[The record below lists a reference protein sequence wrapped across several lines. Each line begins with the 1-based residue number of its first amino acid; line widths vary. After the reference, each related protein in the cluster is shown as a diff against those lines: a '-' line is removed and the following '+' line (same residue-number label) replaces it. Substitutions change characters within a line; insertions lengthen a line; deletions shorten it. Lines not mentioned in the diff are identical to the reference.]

1 MKKFLLV
8 CFSFVF
14 ALSAWAQEREVSGKV
29 TSSEDGSALPGVNV
43 LLKGTT
49 VGAVTSADGEFKL
62 SVPASGGTLVFS
74 FIGFQSQEVVIG
86 DRTVVDVALA
96 TDVQQL
102 NEVVVTAVGI
112 TREARTIGY
121 SVANVKN
128 DLLTQAKVTNA
139 AAALSGK
146 VSGLQINQTDN
157 GVNGSVRIVLRGNR
171 SFLGNNQALVVL
183 DGVQVSNDYIN
194 SINPNDIESTT
205 ILKGATAAAL
215 YGSVASNGVMII
227 NTKTGRNSVP
237 VITVSSTTQVE
248 SVSYIPQ
255 LQKRFGPN
263 GSEKGTGDPG
273 NFYIDPNFPYPYT
286 AYENQNFGP
295 EFNGAIAPL
304 GLPLANGSRQYTTY
318 SQKYNEHLNFFNHAT
333 TQQSDIS
340 FAVGDKTSNYYVSFQ
355 DVNKNGT
362 IPQDKYRRDA
372 FRFNGSKSYGAFT
385 VSYKL
390 QYTSTITDVN
400 FAPAGDFRTT
410 AYWQWINVGMNVP
423 LTQYKDWQNNPYA
436 TPSGWY
442 DEYYFN
448 PYWQIGNNRRKTNN
462 QDFLGNL
469 ELSLQAT
476 KWLNLLARGGL
487 TNRSFHQ
494 TDHNAALN
502 FDPAIVFPTAQRL
515 SNPGNTP
522 AGVAEFYG
530 NQKRV
535 NIDFLATAS
544 KKVNDFDLR
553 LIAGN
558 NIFDDYAVG
567 SSVSSNNLL
576 AFNPTI
582 YNTAYRNGNLSGG
595 HLESRQRRVSVYGDF
610 TATWKN
616 FLTLHGS
623 FRNDWTSLLAQSNR
637 SFHYP
642 EIDMA
647 FVFTDAIPMLK
658 DNQIISFGKI
668 TASWAKVG
676 NVSLNPYELQ
686 GVFNAGTPYSALG
699 NVPVLYQSR
708 SVVDA
713 NLKPEFTTAK
723 EIGLDMGFWDQ
734 KITAQAAYYTSTTT
748 NQTVSFG
755 TSVATG
761 FTQARVNTGEM
772 LNQGMEYDLKITP
785 ISTSSGLKVSVGGNY
800 TNIINNKVNSIY
812 TSATG
817 DKLTQILIG
826 DNGST
831 LGGLPIG
838 PATGNQLNSYAIVG
852 KQYPQLQTTDYYRDP
867 QGRVIVDPVTG
878 LPTRNSALVPFGQ
891 TNPKHRLGLWT
902 QATWKGFSFYILFDY
917 RAGNVIYN
925 QIGNN
930 LDFAGTGLNSARAGR
945 EAFVWP
951 NSVVKNADGTFT
963 SPGTPNTNVSI
974 NDGGINFW
982 TGAYNVTGSNYVT
995 SADFWKLREMSL
1007 GYDIPKEIMERTK
1020 VIKTAKVTLT
1030 GRNLFMWRPKS
1041 NIYTDPEFSQDNSNA
1056 VGTTTVFQTPPTRLY
1071 GVNLTLTF

>member
-14 ALSAWAQEREVSGKV
+14 VLSAWAQDRVVSGKV
-29 TSSEDGSALPGVNV
+29 TSAEDGTALPGVNV

-49 VGAVTSADGEFKL
+49 VGTVTSADGEFKL
-62 SVPASGGTLVFS
+62 NVPASGGTLVFS
-74 FIGFQSQEVVIG
+74 FIGFQTQEAAIG
-86 DRTVVDVALA
+86 DRSVIDIVLA

-102 NEVVVTAVGI
+102 NEVIVTAVGI

-121 SVANVKN
+121 SVANIKN

-215 YGSVASNGVMII
+215 YGSNASNGVMII
-227 NTKTGRNSVP
+227 NTKTGRSSVP
-237 VITVSSTTQVE
+237 VITLSSTTQVE
-248 SVSYIPQ
+248 SVSYIPK
-255 LQKRFGPN
+255 LQTRFGMN
-263 GSEKGTGDPG
+263 GGESGTSDPG
-273 NFYIDPNFPYPYT
+273 NFYLDPNFPTPYT

-295 EFNGAIAPL
+295 EFNGAIVPL
-304 GLPLANGSRQYTTY
+304 GLPLANGSRQYTDY
-318 SQKYNEHLNFFNHAT
+318 SSKYNEHLNFFKHAT

-355 DVNKNGT
+355 DVDKHGT
-362 IPQDKYRRDA
+362 IPNDKYRRDA
-372 FRFNGSKSYGAFT
+372 FRFNGSKTYGIFK
-385 VSYKL
+385 VDYKI
-390 QYTSTITDVN
+390 QYTSTLTDVN
-400 FAPAGDFRTT
+400 FAPNGDFRTT

-423 LTQYKDWQNNPYA
+423 LTQYKDWRNNPYA
-436 TPSGWY
+436 SLSGWY
-442 DEYYFN
+442 DEYYYN
-448 PYWQIGNNRRKTNN
+448 PYWMVDNNRRKTNN

-469 ELSLQAT
+469 ELSVQPT
-476 KWLNLLARGGL
+476 KWMNLLARGGL

-494 TDHNAALN
+494 QDHNEAYV
-502 FDPAIVFPTAQRL
+502 FDPAIVYPTAQRL
-515 SNPGNTP
+515 GNPGNVP
-522 AGVAEFYG
+522 AGLNEIYG
-530 NQKRV
+530 NNKRI
-535 NIDFLATAS
+535 NIDLLATFS
-544 KKVNDFDLR
+544 KKVNDLDLR
-553 LIAGN
+553 LIGGN
-558 NIFDDYAVG
+558 NIFDDYFTG
-567 SSVSSNNLL
+567 VSISTSNLL
-576 AFNPTI
+576 PFNPTI
-582 YNTAYRNGNLSGG
+582 YNTQYRNGNLSGG
-595 HLESRQRRVSVYGDF
+595 HGESRQRRVSVYGDF

-616 FLTLHGS
+616 LLTLHGS
-623 FRNDWTSLLAQSNR
+623 FRNDWTSLLSQSNR

-642 EIDMA
+642 EVDMA

-686 GVFNAGTPYSALG
+686 GVFAAGTPYTTNG

-713 NLKPEFTTAK
+713 SLKPEFTTAK

-734 KITAQAAYYTSTTT
+734 KITAQASYYTSSTT

-772 LNQGMEYDLKITP
+772 LNQGLEFDLKVTPITTASGLKIT
-785 ISTSSGLKVSVGGNY
+785 LGGNY
-800 TNIINNKVNSIY
+800 THIINNKVLSIY

-817 DKLTQILIG
+817 DQLNQIQIT
-826 DNGST
+826 DNGT
-831 LGGLPIG
+831 AFGGLG
-838 PATGNQLNSYAIVG
+838 PPTGNQLNSYAIVG
-852 KQYPQLQTTDYYRDP
+852 QQYPQLQTTDYYRDS

-891 TNPKHRLGLWT
+891 TNPKDRLGLWT
-902 QATWKGFSFYILFDY
+902 QATWKGFSFYVLFDY
-917 RAGNVIYN
+917 RAGNVIFN

-930 LDFAGTGLNSARAGR
+930 LDFSGTSYTSALAGR
-945 EAFVWP
+945 QRFVWP
-951 NSVVKNADGTFT
+951 NSVIKNSDGTFS
-963 SPGTPNTNVSI
+963 SPGTPNTNVTI
-974 NDGGINFW
+974 NDGNIAFW
-982 TGAYNVTGSNYVT
+982 TGAYNTTGSNYVS
-995 SADFWKLREMSL
+995 SAAFWKLREMSL
-1007 GYDIPKEIMERTK
+1007 GYDVPKGIVEKTK

-1041 NIYTDPEFSQDNSNA
+1041 NVYTDPEFSQDNSNA